1 MAAPS
6 GEAEAAFA
14 GWLSQRLLQLEIVDD
29 VVYGSYINGILREEE
44 EEEEEKCEALRGI
57 LSAFMDEDSLAI
69 ICNEIIQ
76 KWSETINNITQE
88 KNVEDE
94 VHAIASLIEKQAQ
107 IVVKQKGPSE
117 EEKSRKAAVLAQYA
131 NITDEEDE
139 DEEAHGTSGAF
150 HFDSD
155 KSLFKNTNVEAVLV
169 AKKAER
175 EKARGDA
182 QKKKEQDKL
191 QREKD
196 KLAKQERKEKE
207 KKRTQKG
214 ERKR

>member
-1 MAAPS
+1 MAAA
-6 GEAEAAFA
+6 GGGAAGFA
-14 GWLSQRLLQLEIVDD
+14 GWLRRRLDGMDIDGD
-29 VVYGSYINGILREEE
+29 VYGSYINGILQEGEN
-44 EEEEEKCEALRGI
+44 EEEKSEALQGI

-69 ICNEIIQ
+69 ICKEIIQ
-76 KWSETINNITQE
+76 KWSEITNNITQE

-94 VHAIASLIEKQAQ
+94 VHAIASMIEKQAQ
-107 IVVKQKGPSE
+107 IVVKQKGASE
-117 EEKSRKAAVLAQYA
+117 EEKSTKAAVLAQYA

-139 DEEAHGTSGAF
+139 DEEGHGASGSF
-150 HFDSD
+150 NFDSD

-175 EKARGDA
+175 EKAREDA

>member
-6 GEAEAAFA
+6 GEVAAF
-14 GWLSQRLLQLEIVDD
+14 GVWLSKRLEELEIDED
-29 VVYGSYINGILREEE
+29 VYGSYINGILREEE
-44 EEEEEKCEALRGI
+44 NEEEKSEALQAI

-69 ICNEIIQ
+69 ICKDIIQ
-76 KWSETINNITQE
+76 KWSETTNNTTQE

-94 VHAIASLIEKQAQ
+94 VHAIASMIEKQAQ
-107 IVVKQKGPSE
+107 IVVKQKDASE

-139 DEEAHGTSGAF
+139 DEEAHGTSGF
-150 HFDSD
+150 NFDSD
-155 KSLFKNTNVEAVLV
+155 KSLFKNTNVESVLI

>member
-1 MAAPS
+1 MAAAS
-6 GEAEAAFA
+6 GDVAGFA
-14 GWLSQRLLQLEIVDD
+14 VWLRRRLEGMDIDGD
-29 VVYGSYINGILREEE
+29 VYGSYINGILREGENEE
-44 EEEEEKCEALRGI
+44 EQSEALQGI
-57 LSAFMDEDSLAI
+57 LSTLMDEDSLKI
-69 ICNEIIQ
+69 ICKEIIQ
-76 KWSETINNITQE
+76 KWSEITNNITQE
-88 KNVEDE
+88 KSIEDE
-94 VHAIASLIEKQAQ
+94 VHTIASMIEKQAQ
-107 IVVKQKGPSE
+107 IVVKQKGVSE
-117 EEKSRKAAVLAQYA
+117 AEKPTKAAVLAQYA

-139 DEEAHGTSGAF
+139 DEAGHGGNGSF
-150 HFDSD
+150 NFDSD

-175 EKARGDA
+175 EKAREDA

>member
-6 GEAEAAFA
+6 GEVAAGFGA
-14 GWLSQRLLQLEIVDD
+14 WLSKRLAELEIDED
-29 VVYGSYINGILREEE
+29 VYGSYIDGILREEE
-44 EEEEEKCEALRGI
+44 SEEEKSEALQAI

-69 ICNEIIQ
+69 ICKEIIQ
-76 KWSETINNITQE
+76 KWSETTNNLSQE

-94 VHAIASLIEKQAQ
+94 VHAIASMIEKQAQ
-107 IVVKQKGPSE
+107 IVVKQKDASE

-139 DEEAHGTSGAF
+139 DEEARATSGSF
-150 HFDSD
+150 NFDSD